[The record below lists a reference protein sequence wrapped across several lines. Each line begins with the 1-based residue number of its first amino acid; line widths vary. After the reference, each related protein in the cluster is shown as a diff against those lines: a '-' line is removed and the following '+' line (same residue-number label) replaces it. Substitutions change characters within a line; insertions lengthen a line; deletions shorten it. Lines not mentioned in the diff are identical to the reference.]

1 MARHLRRYRP
11 AYALALT
18 LVLASCARP
27 SREAAFRDVQ
37 ATVEARIGQKVH
49 WESAGGDDDA
59 IARAVRGLFSEPM
72 TADSAVQIALLQS
85 PHLQRTFESLGVAR
99 AEFVQ
104 AGLLA
109 NPEASGNLGFPV
121 SGGGGL
127 KVGIDVVQS
136 LLSLFTLPAR
146 RRVAREHMESAK
158 LEVAAAAIELAA
170 QTRQAFWNAQA
181 AAAILRVHGDIATA
195 ADAAAELA
203 QRVAVAGNMSELE
216 LAAVEAEAQQAHV
229 DLLQSRAEAKRTREA
244 LTRAMGASGGQVGW
258 TMSDQL
264 PAVPDDEPA
273 VEALQAKALDRLE
286 VQSARRE
293 LASRARASKSESR
306 TRLFETL
313 DVGASAER
321 ESDGAW
327 ELGPTL
333 SLSVPLFDAGQGRT
347 ARAEAEY
354 LEALHALRALVVDVL
369 SEVRLAEAELALA
382 REVAI
387 HYRDKVV
394 PLRERVVALSLREYN
409 YMLIAPF
416 QLIQVRREA
425 YEAYRGYLEAVRD
438 YWVARASLE
447 HTIGLALPRSAAPV
461 EPLKTPEPAPEPGR
475 GHHHHEGG

>member
-1 MARHLRRYRP
+1 MPRDSRRKL
-11 AYALALT
+11 AALALVSS
-18 LVLASCARP
+18 LAVASCARP

-49 WESAGGDDDA
+49 WENAGGDEDA
-59 IARAVRGLFSEPM
+59 IARAVRGLFSEPL
-72 TADSAVQIALLQS
+72 TAESAVRIALLQS

-109 NPEASGNLGFPV
+109 NPQASGSLRFPMSG
-121 SGGGGL
+121 SGGL
-127 KVGIDVVQS
+127 NAGIDVVQS

-146 RRVAREHMESAK
+146 KRVAREHLEAVK
-158 LEVAAAAIELAA
+158 LRVAAAALDLAA

-181 AAAILRVHGDIATA
+181 AAAILHVHTDIATA

-203 QRVAVAGNMSELE
+203 QRVAAAGNMSELE

-229 DLLQSRAEAKRTREA
+229 DLLQSRGEAKRRREA

-258 TMSDQL
+258 TMSDL
-264 PAVPDDEPA
+264 LSAVPDAEPPL
-273 VEALQAKALDRLE
+273 EALQAKALERLE

-293 LASRARASKSESR
+293 LASRARASDSASR
-306 TRLFETL
+306 ARLFETL

-321 ESDGAW
+321 ELDGTW
-327 ELGPTL
+327 VLGPSL
-333 SLSVPLFDAGQGRT
+333 SLSIPLFDGGQGRT

-354 LEALHALRALVVDVL
+354 LEALHALQALVVDVL
-369 SEVRLAEAELALA
+369 SEVRVAETELTLA

-387 HYRDKVV
+387 HYRDQVV

-409 YMLIAPF
+409 FMLIAPF
-416 QLIQVRREA
+416 RLIQTRREA
-425 YEAYRGYLEAVRD
+425 YAAYRGYLEAVRD

-447 HTIGLALPRSAAPV
+447 RAIGLALPASPAAV
-461 EPLKTPEPAPEPGR
+461 EPLKTPEPAMPAMPE
-475 GHHHHEGG
+475 HHHHEGG

>member
-1 MARHLRRYRP
+1 MA
-11 AYALALT
+11 ALAL
-18 LVLASCARP
+18 LSSLAVASCARP

-37 ATVEARIGQKVH
+37 ARVEARIGQKVH

-59 IARAVRGLFSEPM
+59 IARAVRGLFSEPL
-72 TADSAVQIALLQS
+72 TADSAVQVALLQS

-109 NPEASGNLGFPV
+109 NPEGSGSLRFPM

-127 KVGIDVVQS
+127 NVGIDVVQS

-146 RRVAREHMESAK
+146 KRVAREHMESVK
-158 LEVAAAAIELAA
+158 LEVAAAALELAA
-170 QTRQAFWNAQA
+170 QTRQAFWDAQA

-203 QRVAVAGNMSELE
+203 QRVAAAGNMSELE
-216 LAAVEAEAQQAHV
+216 LAAVEAEAQQARV
-229 DLLQSRAEAKRTREA
+229 DLLQSRGEAKRTREA

-264 PAVPDDEPA
+264 PAVPEVEPPL
-273 VEALQAKALDRLE
+273 EALQAKALDRLE
-286 VQSARRE
+286 VQAARRE

-321 ESDGAW
+321 EPDGAW
-327 ELGPTL
+327 VLGPSL
-333 SLSVPLFDAGQGRT
+333 SLSIPLFDGGQGRSACRASKYSAS
-347 ARAEAEY
+347 AR
-354 LEALHALRALVVDVL
+354 ALHALRALVVAVL
-369 SEVRLAEAELALA
+369 SELRVAEVELAVA

-394 PLRERVVALSLREYN
+394 PLWERVVALSLKEYN
-409 YMLIAPF
+409 FMLIAPF
-416 QLIQVRREA
+416 QLIQTRRDA
-425 YEAYRGYLEAVRD
+425 YAAYQGYLEAVRD

-447 HTIGLALPRSAAPV
+447 HAIGLDLPPSPTAV
-461 EPLKTPEPAPEPGR
+461 EPLKPPEPAPAPDMPS
-475 GHHHHEGG
+475 HHHPEGG